1 MKTDVPADA
10 YLAQERPRDAAGSFI
25 FKSGRRETKEN
36 GEDTHEAGHKS
47 LGHLQAFNTVGQV
60 SYILPSLFQHVF
72 SLACT
77 YTL

>member
-36 GEDTHEAGHKS
+36 GEDTHEAGHKMS
-47 LGHLQAFNTVGQV
+47 VTYKLSIQLAKFRTSYQA
-60 SYILPSLFQHVF
+60 YF
-72 SLACT
+72 SMYFL
-77 YTL
+77 